1 MAQSTSA
8 RSDSGTSRPIVR
20 LLDLLGKRW
29 SLRILWELRDARMT
43 FRELRE
49 RCDDVSPT
57 SLNNRLKE
65 LKELGLVDHD
75 STGFGYSV
83 LGAELGVQ
91 LLSLSEWS
99 ERWDRER

>member
-8 RSDSGTSRPIVR
+8 KSDSGTSRPIVR

>member
-1 MAQSTSA
+1 MVQSTSA
-8 RSDSGTSRPIVR
+8 KSGSGTSRPIVR

-29 SLRILWELRDARMT
+29 SLRILWELRDSRMT

-75 STGFGYSV
+75 STGFGYSI

>member
-1 MAQSTSA
+1 
-8 RSDSGTSRPIVR
+8 VR